1 MVWFT
6 QLENLMSSLVCIAKI
21 SPSSSSQTGLLGYL
35 RAAEEF
41 AHGAKIHSG
50 QDVVG
55 VRQEDDQFFLLC
67 PDDQDFL
74 RAENSARMLES
85 YVRPHVV
92 YFMDG
97 QPSFPMRQSGE
108 N

>member
-6 QLENLMSSLVCIAKI
+6 HGEPMSTLVCIAKI
-21 SPSSSSQTGLLGYL
+21 SGSSKSLTGLIGYIQVVE
-35 RAAEEF
+35 RF
-41 AHGAKIHSG
+41 ACDVKIHSG

-55 VRQEDDQFFLLC
+55 VRQEDDQFFLFC

-97 QPSFPMRQSGE
+97 HPSFPMRQSAE

>member
-6 QLENLMSSLVCIAKI
+6 QENPMSSLVCIAKI
-21 SPSSSSQTGLLGYL
+21 SPSSSSLTGLIGYL
-35 RAAEEF
+35 HVVERF
-41 AHGAKIHSG
+41 ACDVKIHSW

-55 VRQEDDQFFLLC
+55 VRQENDQFFLFC
-67 PDDQDFL
+67 PDDQDFR

-97 QPSFPMRQSGE
+97 QPSFPMRQSAE